1 MEIPG
6 THPLHCPWAPELTVR
21 AQEEQSCPMR
31 GNEEQGAAGTP
42 QLAMPPQWPPQPAMG
57 WAMGVPSG
65 TVKPGGTHGNLIN
78 MNF

>member
-6 THPLHCPWAPELTVR
+6 THPTPCPWALELTDR

-42 QLAMPPQWPPQPAMG
+42 HPAMG
-57 WAMGVPSG
+57 GGMGVPSG
-65 TVKPGGTHGNLIN
+65 TVKPGGTHGNLTN
-78 MNF
+78 TNF